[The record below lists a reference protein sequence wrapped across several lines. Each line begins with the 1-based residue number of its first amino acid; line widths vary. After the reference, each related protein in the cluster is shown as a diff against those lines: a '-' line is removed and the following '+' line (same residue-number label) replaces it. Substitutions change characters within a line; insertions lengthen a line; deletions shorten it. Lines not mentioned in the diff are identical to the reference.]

1 MDCTRMGIG
10 GPIGGK
16 VQFLMQHYLGEDE
29 PDSAVFPT
37 GDINHAAV
45 ACRGALLCSDHVRP
59 DSRQKSQV
67 NG

>member
-1 MDCTRMGIG
+1 
-10 GPIGGK
+10 
-16 VQFLMQHYLGEDE
+16 LMQHYLGEDE

-59 DSRQKSQV
+59 DSRQNVKSMGSGQWV
-67 NG
+67 TSWGQREVFAT